1 MKSQPASHL
10 QRRAEPRGAND
21 VWTIPLPARLKSD
34 DLRLQGVVANLLALP
49 GVRSVVVDGDRNVAT
64 VVFRPNRS
72 AASDVAEIPT
82 NVFVEPVNEAASDA
96 ASPAANASIVSWTD
110 ANNRST
116 CFIRLPA
123 SARGWRRALLLA
135 AAAASLVLGLAG
147 IVLPGLPTTPFV
159 LVASFCLLRSSPALH
174 ARLLHSRLF
183 GGVLRDWY
191 LHRGLRPHVRYKAIA
206 VVVIVLGA
214 SLLLTNLPVAAKLT
228 IAAIAAIGIT
238 YVWRLPSIIEQ
249 VSTGPR

>member
-1 MKSQPASHL
+1 MNSQSTSPQQL
-10 QRRAEPRGAND
+10 RTELRGAND

-34 DLRLQGVVANLLALP
+34 DQRLRDVVANLLALA
-49 GVRSVVVDGDRNVAT
+49 GVRSVVVDGERTAAT

-72 AASDVAEIPT
+72 AAIDVAEIPT
-82 NVFVEPVNEAASDA
+82 SVFVEPVDEAKSDSASR
-96 ASPAANASIVSWTD
+96 ASNASIVSWTD

-123 SARGWRRALLLA
+123 SAQGWRRVLLLA
-135 AAAASLVLGLAG
+135 AAAFTLALGLAG

-159 LVASFCLLRSSPALH
+159 LVASYCLLRSSPALH
-174 ARLLHSRLF
+174 GRLLHSRLF

-214 SLLLTNLPVAAKLT
+214 SLLLTSLPLAAKLT
-228 IAAIAAIGIT
+228 IVAIAAIGIG
-238 YVWRLPSIIEQ
+238 YVWRLPSIVEQ
-249 VSTGPR
+249 VSSSNQ